1 MFSLEELKFKNSTH
15 AFASRILTDG
25 VAVNFVFARK
35 SPSKDNIS
43 GVQLSFDDFT
53 DREVET
59 YFQPVAVDP
68 GRTQVFTAAY
78 GSGYNPHEIRRCS
91 SKEYYSMTGSGRRNA
106 SLQRQKHELGIDM
119 IEAQLPTPKTADMRQ
134 YHEHISYV
142 LRHYETLARFYDI
155 TTAELR
161 FQNYQGVQRAREEM
175 ANILISGGKKYNSSK
190 RHNTRKNRK
199 RRKKKGWI
207 NSKGKHGNQC

>member
-1 MFSLEELKFKNSTH
+1 MADGDGHPTTATALEE
-15 AFASRILTDG
+15 
-25 VAVNFVFARK
+25 
-35 SPSKDNIS
+35 
-43 GVQLSFDDFT
+43 
-53 DREVET
+53 
-59 YFQPVAVDP
+59 
-68 GRTQVFTAAY
+68 
-78 GSGYNPHEIRRCS
+78 
-91 SKEYYSMTGSGRRNA
+91 
-106 SLQRQKHELGIDM
+106 
-119 IEAQLPTPKTADMRQ
+119 LPTPKAADMRR

>member
-1 MFSLEELKFKNSTH
+1 
-15 AFASRILTDG
+15 
-25 VAVNFVFARK
+25 
-35 SPSKDNIS
+35 
-43 GVQLSFDDFT
+43 
-53 DREVET
+53 
-59 YFQPVAVDP
+59 
-68 GRTQVFTAAY
+68 
-78 GSGYNPHEIRRCS
+78 
-91 SKEYYSMTGSGRRNA
+91 MTGSGRRNA

-119 IEAQLPTPKTADMRQ
+119 IEAQLPTPKTDMRQ

-199 RRKKKGWI
+199 RRKKKRMD
-207 NSKGKHGNQC
+207 QQQR